1 LSKSSVPISDP
12 RDKQEPDPSGAAVAT
27 PVHSRLT
34 VLSGPSGVG
43 KSTVVAEL
51 RRICPKIWISVSVTT
66 RRPRPGEA
74 DGREYHFVDDGE
86 FDRLIASGALLE
98 WAWFAGHRYGTPRAP
113 LTERLEAGVACLL
126 EIDVA
131 GARQVRRAE
140 PDARLVFLA
149 PPSWDELV
157 RRLTGRGTEPPEVL
171 ARRLA
176 AAEEELAAAEEFDI
190 TLVNTSV
197 QDVARQL
204 IILMEECALP
214 SERHSEGTQSS
225 GRQNVAGTQPLGAA
239 DGIIN
244 PPIDELLDVVDS
256 KYQLVIMA
264 AKRARQINA
273 YYAQLGEGLLEY
285 VGPLVETRSQEKPLS
300 ISLREIKERLLN
312 VEAAEG

>member
-1 LSKSSVPISDP
+1 MPISEQRGKRP
-12 RDKQEPDPSGAAVAT
+12 SPSGAAVAT

-51 RRICPKIWISVSVTT
+51 RGICPGIWISVSVTT

-98 WAWFAGHRYGTPRAP
+98 WARFADYRYGTPRAP
-113 LTERLEAGVACLL
+113 LTAKLEAGVACLL
-126 EIDVA
+126 EINVA
-131 GARQVRRAE
+131 GARQVKRAA

-176 AAEEELAAAEEFDI
+176 AAEDELAAAGEFEV

-197 QDVARQL
+197 QDVCRQL
-204 IILMEECALP
+204 VALMEQCVL
-214 SERHSEGTQSS
+214 
-225 GRQNVAGTQPLGAA
+225 
-239 DGIIN
+239 
-244 PPIDELLDVVDS
+244 
-256 KYQLVIMA
+256 
-264 AKRARQINA
+264 
-273 YYAQLGEGLLEY
+273 
-285 VGPLVETRSQEKPLS
+285 
-300 ISLREIKERLLN
+300 
-312 VEAAEG
+312 AEGRTWQALRSPTASSTRRSTSFSMSWTASTGW